1 MLARVP
7 VCLQSRFSHVQLSVT
22 LWTIAYQAPLSM
34 GSSRQEYW
42 SGFHSLLQGIFQTQ
56 GSSLRLLCL
65 LHWQAGSLP
74 LVPPGKPGQVPR
86 PLFTAS
92 ATSQEANI
100 QDSSPQGKALTL
112 VSRPNQMA
120 VRGERSLRARWG
132 PGTLPFPQ
140 IPS

>member
-1 MLARVP
+1 MSDSLRLYGQLPARLLCPWDPPGKNTEVG
-7 VCLQSRFSHVQLSVT
+7 C
-22 LWTIAYQAPLSM
+22 
-34 GSSRQEYW
+34 
-42 SGFHSLLQGIFQTQ
+42 HSLLQGILQTQ
-56 GSSLRLLCL
+56 GLSLRVLCL
-65 LHWQAGSLP
+65 LHWQVGSLL

-92 ATSQEANI
+92 ATSQEVNI

-132 PGTLPFPQ
+132 PGTLLFPQ